1 MISQIWRD
9 LHYAARKLHKNPG
22 FTVVAVSTLALG
34 IGASTAIFSVV
45 DSVLLRALPFEN
57 PDRLNVI
64 LGVAGPDRDVR
75 GGSWPE
81 IRDWETLTRSFAD
94 ISIYAETTLN
104 LSGRGAAETLEGEIV
119 SPGYFRLLG
128 VSPHLGRGLLPED
141 DVPNSTAKVVISHAL
156 WQERFGGARD
166 VLGRTIVVDDRPAL
180 IVGVMPEGFRGLSFD
195 TQIWTT
201 LLPFEPDAGNDRG
214 RRWLT
219 AIGRLR
225 GGASPQSA
233 QADIRNAA
241 RQLEDQYPDSNWE
254 RSADL
259 VSLREFYLGTT
270 RMLLLVVLGA
280 VGFLMLI
287 ACVNV
292 INLQITRGIGRRGEV
307 ALRYAL
313 GAGRQRVV
321 RQFTTEAVALAILG
335 GAVGVL
341 IAWVGMQSLIS
352 MIPAGIVPGYAQA
365 SINGRVLLFAAGI
378 VMVAGILSGVVP
390 ALRST
395 RHGLAD
401 GLRMPG
407 SGAAPGAR
415 AGSSP
420 LLRMLVAVEVALAV
434 LLIGG
439 AALMVR
445 SLVEQLA
452 VPPGFESENVL
463 VAGVNLTGGEYTGA
477 ARVRFATQLVETL
490 ASSAGVVSV
499 AIGSDAPLR
508 GNASASVLYAEGR
521 PDDRVRYYRHSV
533 TPGYFRTLGIRMIRG
548 RSFEPSDDTD
558 APPVVI
564 VSEAFARKL
573 WPGRDAIGQYV
584 RIGQDD
590 SEYRATVVGVAGN
603 VRFRDLTSDLFSP
616 AEDPDVYFAYAQ
628 MPTGSLEVLVR
639 SAASQLV
646 AVDVMQRALAELD
659 PSVPLASPQALESVL
674 AQQTGNARFGSVI
687 LGLFAVLALVL
698 CGIGL
703 YGIMAF
709 FVVSRRSEIA
719 IRMALG
725 ARQTR
730 VLAMVVRQ
738 GMLLVGI
745 GVTAGLTA
753 VLLGGRLFS
762 NLFYGVGAADPLV
775 HLSSAALLAMIAFIA
790 CVLPAWRATRIDPT
804 EAIRHE

>member
-1 MISQIWRD
+1 VISQIWRD